1 MTMTDTKTTSSEI
14 YRKQGMGQR
23 IGFGQRPAVLV
34 IDMQHDFCDPEA
46 PTTLWPSIG
55 ETYAPIWQL
64 CTSARARRVPVFY
77 TQGLVAGDGS
87 SAGLWRY
94 KQRYHAEGRVQI
106 DRSKGAAIIP
116 DVARPSRAITSS
128 ASGDR
133 ARSSAPTSRFFSVS
147 TPSTRCWSAGQA
159 SAAAFARR

>member
-1 MTMTDTKTTSSEI
+1 MTDTKTTSSEI

-23 IGFGQRPAVLV
+23 IGFGQRPAVLI

-55 ETYAPIWQL
+55 ETYAPIRQL
-64 CTSARARRVPVFY
+64 CASARARRVPVFY

-106 DRSKGAAIIP
+106 DGSKGAAIIP
-116 DVARPSRAITSS
+116 EVAPEP
-128 ASGDR
+128 GDR
-133 ARSSAPTSRFFSVS
+133 IIRIEDGHIASTENVNGHISACAVPVALQDSIATRFI
-147 TPSTRCWSAGQA
+147 
-159 SAAAFARR
+159 

>member
-1 MTMTDTKTTSSEI
+1 MTDTKPTSSEI

-34 IDMQHDFCDPEA
+34 IDMQHDFCDPGA

-55 ETYAPIWQL
+55 ETYAPIRQL
-64 CTSARARRVPVFY
+64 CASARARRVPVFY

-106 DRSKGAAIIP
+106 DGSKGAAIIS
-116 DVARPSRAITSS
+116 DVAPEPGITSF

-133 ARSSAPTSRFFSVS
+133 ARSSAPTSRFFWVF
-147 TPSTRCWSAGQA
+147 TPSTRCWSAGRA

>member
-1 MTMTDTKTTSSEI
+1 MTMADTKTTSSEV

-55 ETYAPIWQL
+55 ETYAPIQQL
-64 CTSARARRVPVFY
+64 CASARARRVPVFY

-106 DRSKGAAIIP
+106 DGSKGAAIIP
-116 DVARPSRAITSS
+116 DVAPEPGDHIIRKWRPSA
-128 ASGDR
+128 
-133 ARSSAPTSRFFSVS
+133 FFRTDFEVFLVS
-147 TPSTRCWSAGQA
+147 TPSTRCWSAGRA